1 MGLGK
6 FIRHTTCIFLLFN
19 LLFLPFQL
27 SAADKKDAYVAGK
40 VFDQTQNH
48 PLKDVIVRI
57 VNMDTGMSQQDK
69 TDEDGCYSFK
79 KIPEGTY
86 SLSVSYNN
94 QDYLLAEKLKIEKI
108 EKKDIVVASCVA
120 LAEKNSLSELQD
132 CHICL
137 KGIPAL
143 AILIPAGAAGVGGIT
158 AILISDEP
166 PASPSRPQ

>member
-1 MGLGK
+1 MRLGRTIK
-6 FIRHTTCIFLLFN
+6 HTGCILLLFN
-19 LLFLPFQL
+19 LLFLPFPL
-27 SAADKKDAYVAGK
+27 TAADKKDAYVAGK

-57 VNMDTGMSQQDK
+57 VNMETGVSRQDK

-94 QDYLLAEKLKIEKI
+94 QDYLLAEKLKVEKI

-120 LAEKNSLSELQD
+120 LAEKNSLVELQD

-143 AILIPAGAAGVGGIT
+143 AILIPAGAAGVGAIT
-158 AILISDEP
+158 AVLITDEP
-166 PASPSRPQ
+166 RASPSTPQ